1 MTAPA
6 LEVADVIGQLADS
19 SGNVPGLQLTYAQK
33 RVLLDLLACR
43 TPELGLHKIEQCDH
57 CAHTKKTYNSCR
69 NRCCPKC
76 GGGQRAKWLDER
88 SKDLLPVPY
97 FHAVFTLPAELAQ
110 VALQNQKVLY
120 NILFRASSETLKEVA
135 ADPRYLGAEV
145 GFVAV
150 LHTWGQ
156 TLTHHPHLHCLIP
169 GGGIALDGSKWV
181 ACPETFFLPV
191 HVLSAVYR
199 DKFLTH
205 LKTAFHTGEL
215 CFSGRLAHLAE
226 EQSFNALC
234 EKWSD
239 KGWVVHAKPPF
250 AGPEV
255 VLKYLARYTNRVAIG
270 NSRLIS
276 FEDGHVSFRYKDY
289 ARGGEQ
295 RIMRLDG
302 VEFLRRFLNHVP
314 PSGFM
319 SIRHYGLL
327 ANRYRK
333 KKLAV
338 SRDLLAQAGVELQS
352 NHETPA
358 PTTSDGEDDRH
369 RCPACGAGTM
379 QVVQVFQRPPRNHR
393 RPCAP
398 PRMDSS

>member
-6 LEVADVIGQLADS
+6 LEVADVIRQLADS

-33 RVLLDLLACR
+33 RVLQDLLACR
-43 TPELGLHKIEQCDH
+43 TPELGLHRVEQCDH

-76 GGGQRAKWLDER
+76 GGEQRAKWLDER

-97 FHAVFTLPAELAQ
+97 FHGVFTLPAETAQ
-110 VALQNQKVLY
+110 VALQNQKVVY

-135 ADPRYLGAEV
+135 ADPRYLGAEI

-156 TLTHHPHLHCLIP
+156 TLTHHPHVHCLIP
-169 GGGIALDGSKWV
+169 GGGIALDSLKWV
-181 ACPETFFLPV
+181 ACQETFFLPV

-199 DKFLTH
+199 DKFLTY
-205 LKTAFHTGEL
+205 LKAAFRAGEL
-215 CFSGRLAHLAE
+215 HFSGRLTHLAD
-226 EQSFNALC
+226 EQSFDALC

-270 NSRLIS
+270 NGRLVS
-276 FEDGHVSFRYKDY
+276 FEDAHVTFRYKDY

-302 VEFLRRFLNHVP
+302 VEFLRRFLMHVP

-327 ANRYRK
+327 ANCHRR

-338 SRDLLAQAGVELQS
+338 SRELLAQAGVELQPDYETS
-352 NHETPA
+352 APQIGDSDDNH
-358 PTTSDGEDDRH
+358 H
-369 RCPACGAGTM
+369 RCPACGLGTM
-379 QVVQVFQRPPRNHR
+379 QVVHVFPRPPRSR
-393 RPCAP
+393 RAP
-398 PRMDSS
+398 RTSPRMDSS